1 MLPSV
6 LNSASDSRVLAEDDN
21 AEYIVKQTTPVDSV
35 ERKDC
40 IAVVNDGVWR
50 STTSPAIT
58 LYVSHYNVDEERVT
72 SNEITDNVNDYTS
85 HNRHQEQVK
94 SLPLNEPEEQA
105 KEGYDRYWQTV
116 SVISCFISIMFN
128 NALVSS
134 YGVVYIYLKEPL
146 AVTEYQLSWIG
157 SLMSGFFGITSL
169 LASVLMERVGSRYTH
184 LLGGLILAFSMI
196 VSGQSSSIH
205 VLYLT
210 LGLLSGVGSSLTFVA
225 STVHVSRQFSRW
237 RPLAIGT
244 ASIGGAVGS
253 LTWPPLMSGLVETFG
268 WRGALLINGA
278 LLLHM
283 LPGALFIKASPKP
296 NSVKVAGFT
305 TSDSYKLH
313 ALSPWR
319 KFREHLHVIK
329 VPGFI
334 SFSVSYLIT
343 GLCVI
348 SFPTFIPDYVMTSLP
363 GQTPSEVSLVV
374 SLIGA
379 GNLLGRALF
388 SVLCMLSPNSALYL
402 HLILTTLCGLTC
414 FAVVLCQ
421 NMAHFYV
428 TGLFYGIL
436 YGGTTAVWFPM
447 LIIVFDLDSLH
458 RILGGILL
466 MQGIGG
472 ICGPPFQSYLAD
484 VMAQKDLIFYTTG
497 AFFIC
502 SILTILP
509 FLLKKQLVSR
519 QSRMRAGDI
528 KVTGITNK
536 GADLGSTNNFT

>member
-6 LNSASDSRVLAEDDN
+6 LSSASASCVLAEDDN
-21 AEYIVKQTTPVDSV
+21 VVKQTNPVDNV
-35 ERKDC
+35 DRNNC
-40 IAVVNDGVWR
+40 IAVDNDVVWR
-50 STTSPAIT
+50 STTLPAIT
-58 LYVSHYNVDEERVT
+58 LYVSHYNVDEDRVT
-72 SNEITDNVNDYTS
+72 STDITDNVNDYTS
-85 HNRHQEQVK
+85 HNGNQEQVNP
-94 SLPLNEPEEQA
+94 LPVNEAEEQA

-134 YGVVYIYLKEPL
+134 YGVLYIYLKEPL

-196 VSGQSSSIH
+196 VSGRSSSIH

-296 NSVKVAGFT
+296 TSVK
-305 TSDSYKLH
+305 
-313 ALSPWR
+313 
-319 KFREHLHVIK
+319 
-329 VPGFI
+329 
-334 SFSVSYLIT
+334 
-343 GLCVI
+343 
-348 SFPTFIPDYVMTSLP
+348 
-363 GQTPSEVSLVV
+363 
-374 SLIGA
+374 
-379 GNLLGRALF
+379 
-388 SVLCMLSPNSALYL
+388 
-402 HLILTTLCGLTC
+402 
-414 FAVVLCQ
+414 
-421 NMAHFYV
+421 
-428 TGLFYGIL
+428 
-436 YGGTTAVWFPM
+436 GGTTAVWFPM

-519 QSRMRAGDI
+519 QSLRKAGDI

>member
-1 MLPSV
+1 MLPATSV
-6 LNSASDSRVLAEDDN
+6 LSCASASCVLAEDDKD
-21 AEYIVKQTTPVDSV
+21 EYIVKQTTPVDNV
-35 ERKDC
+35 EHNNC
-40 IAVVNDGVWR
+40 IAVGNDGVWR
-50 STTSPAIT
+50 PTTLPAIT
-58 LYVSHYNVDEERVT
+58 PYVSSYNVDEDRVT
-72 SNEITDNVNDYTS
+72 SNEITHNVNDYTS
-85 HNRHQEQVK
+85 HNGNQQQVK
-94 SLPLNEPEEQA
+94 SLPMNEAEEQA

-116 SVISCFISIMFN
+116 SVISCFVSVMFN

-134 YGVVYIYLKEPL
+134 YGVLYIYLKEPL

-157 SLMSGFFGITSL
+157 SLMSGFFGVTSL
-169 LASVLMERVGSRYTH
+169 LASVLIERVGSRHTH
-184 LLGGLILAFSMI
+184 LLGGLTLAFSVI
-196 VSGQSSSIH
+196 VSSLTSNIH
-205 VLYLT
+205 VLYVT

-253 LTWPPLMSGLVETFG
+253 LTWPPLMSGLVEAFG

-278 LLLHM
+278 LFLHM
-283 LPGALFIKASPKP
+283 LPGALFIKVSPKP
-296 NSVKVAGFT
+296 TSVKGST

-313 ALSPWR
+313 ALSPWQ

-334 SFSVSYLIT
+334 SFSVSYVIT
-343 GLCVI
+343 GLGVV

-374 SLIGA
+374 SFIGA
-379 GNLLGRALF
+379 GNILGRALF

-402 HLILTTLCGLTC
+402 HLILTTVCGLTC

-421 NMAHFYV
+421 NMADFYV
-428 TGLFYGIL
+428 TGVFYGIL
-436 YGGTTAVWFPM
+436 YGGTSAVWCPM
-447 LIIVFDLDSLH
+447 LIIMFDLDSLH
-458 RILGGILL
+458 RILGGLLL
-466 MQGIGG
+466 MQGIGT

-484 VMAQKDLIFYTTG
+484 VMTRKDLIFYTTG

-519 QSRMRAGDI
+519 QSLWKACDI